1 MSKRLEMLSAMIEKG
16 ASDPFVHYAR
26 AMELR
31 SLGRPDDA
39 LSAFADVR
47 ARFPSYVPTYLM
59 AGQVAV
65 ELGQIEVARELMT
78 EGLAQARKV
87 GDGHAESELQSAL
100 GTLPRA

>member
-1 MSKRLEMLSAMIEKG
+1 MSKRLEMLYAMIDKG

-31 SLGRPDDA
+31 SLGRLDEA
-39 LSAFADVR
+39 LAAFEAVR

-65 ELGQIEVARELMT
+65 ELGRIDTARELMT
-78 EGLAQARKV
+78 EGLAQARTA
-87 GDGHAESELQSAL
+87 GDGHAESELTSAL
-100 GTLPRA
+100 GTLPSA